1 MINIATELSIKL
13 QEAFY
18 ELKYGS
24 LIKPNTWNVMYTGH
38 HGNDYSYNGLYKLK
52 NLLSTKEIMMTPQE
66 LGKDIISKLH
76 QTFFTANFDRN
87 YIYFVIKP
95 EYIAKHVT
103 NIITLNNIL
112 PQTSNHD
119 KIMVEYSS
127 PNIAKEMHVGHLRS
141 TIIGDSLYRL
151 YKMSGCD
158 VYGISHIGDY
168 GLQFGILIQYLYE
181 KFPEWKEKET
191 SISSMQNF
199 YVSAKKCMDNKK
211 TGKEFKKRAS
221 IRVLQLQNGCD
232 EEIVSAWE
240 YIKKISKDAY
250 FKIYDRLNIKLTEVG
265 ESFYQSMIPKMIK
278 ELEEKNI
285 LGVDNGRKIINV
297 QGYKLPL
304 TVIKS
309 DGGYTYDTTDL
320 AAIRYRLL
328 DLNMKKIYYVVD
340 SGQALHFKLIFAVA
354 RLMGWL
360 DDSCD
365 VRHINFGVVKGMDGK
380 RLSSRMGGI
389 IKLKDLLDEAEKKA
403 SVVLKTKRDDLTT
416 DEETKIIKCI
426 SMGAIKYADLSNDR
440 VRDYKFSY
448 DKMLSL
454 KGDTAPKLLY
464 AYTRISSI
472 IRKAGKHMNDVQI
485 YKFSLK
491 DPDEIKICKYLMH
504 YPVIILKVKDTLCPH
519 HLCKYIY
526 KLATMFHIF
535 FKNCRCLYYGKDKKT
550 IIKIDYDR
558 LLICEMVRNVMK
570 TSFDILNIE
579 ALEKM

>member
-1 MINIATELSIKL
+1 MINITSKISVELQK
-13 QEAFY
+13 AFY
-18 ELKYGS
+18 KLEYSG
-24 LIKPNTWNVMYTGH
+24 LIKSCTWKVVYTGH
-38 HGNDYSYNGLYKLK
+38 HGSDYSYNGLYKLK
-52 NLLSTKEIMMTPQE
+52 TLLSMKEIVITPQKIGE
-66 LGKDIISKLH
+66 SIISKLQ
-76 QTFFTANFDRN
+76 QTFFTAKCDRN
-87 YIYFVIKP
+87 YIYIVIKS
-95 EYIAKHVT
+95 EYIVKHAI
-103 NIITLNNIL
+103 NILILDNIL
-112 PQTSNHD
+112 PQTTNKN

-141 TIIGDSLYRL
+141 TIIGDVLYRL
-151 YKMSGCD
+151 YNMSGYD
-158 VYGISHIGDY
+158 VDGISHIGDY
-168 GLQFGILIQYLYE
+168 GLQFGMLIQCLYE
-181 KFPEWKEKET
+181 KFPKWKEKEI
-191 SISSMQNF
+191 SISNMQDF
-199 YVSAKKCMDNKK
+199 YVLAKKCMDDKK
-211 TGKEFKKRAS
+211 TGKEFKQKAS
-221 IRVLQLQNGCD
+221 DRVLQLQNKNN
-232 EEIVSAWE
+232 EIMDAWE
-240 YIKKISKDAY
+240 YIKKISRDAY
-250 FKIYDRLNIKLTEVG
+250 FKIYKKLNIKLNEVG
-265 ESFYQSMIPKMIK
+265 ESYYQSMIPKMIK

-285 LGVDNGRKIINV
+285 LSNDNGRKIINV
-297 QGYKLPL
+297 KGYKLVL

-328 DLNMKKIYYVVD
+328 DLKMKKIYYVVD

-365 VRHINFGVVKGMDGK
+365 IRHINFGIVKGMNGK

-403 SVVLKTKRDDLTT
+403 SVVLKTKRNDLTI

-426 SMGAIKYADLSNDR
+426 SIGAIKYADLSNDR

-472 IRKAGKHMNDVQI
+472 IRKAGKHMNNAQI
-485 YKFSLK
+485 DKFSLK
-491 DPDEIKICKYLMH
+491 DLDEIKICKYLIH

-519 HLCKYIY
+519 HLCKYMY

-535 FKNCRCLYYGKDKKT
+535 FKNCRCLYYGEDKKT
-550 IIKIDYDR
+550 IIKVDYDR
-558 LLICEMVRNVMK
+558 LLICKMVRKVMK
-570 TSFDILNIE
+570 TSFDILNIKT
-579 ALEKM
+579 LEKM